1 MKFEKKDRDEEFG
14 EELELNTSERVSLHY
29 ETASN
34 CIEQLGFPPR
44 LCCGVC
50 HQPFIGDQ
58 RRKLTEARRQ
68 RVV

>member
-1 MKFEKKDRDEEFG
+1 MKLKKKKRTEEFG
-14 EELELNTSERVSLHY
+14 EELVLNTSERVSPHY

-50 HQPFIGDQ
+50 HQPFIGDR
-58 RRKLTEARRQ
+58 RRKLTETCRQ